1 MAPFT
6 KKISPLGVG
15 WGGVA
20 HFDILLLLMCEGT
33 HKMASFDWILEQ
45 ERTLMQ
51 VQTGNLAALNLGSS
65 DPRDPMSLKVSVT

>member
-51 VQTGNLAALNLGSS
+51 VQTRNLAALNLGSS

>member
-15 WGGVA
+15 WGRVA